1 MSKLTIML
9 VAFFIGNETP
19 MKDAYIFQEPTYK
32 SYEACLKEIDDN
44 YHVLN
49 YLLSIQFGH
58 PTRLYHNK
66 FYCTTK
72 EEVDKLIDRVKKEE
86 IDVPI

>member
-19 MKDAYIFQEPTYK
+19 MKDVYIFQQPIYESYK
-32 SYEACLKEIDDN
+32 ACLKEIDDN

-49 YLLSIQFGH
+49 YIIL
-58 PTRLYHNK
+58 N
-66 FYCTTK
+66 
-72 EEVDKLIDRVKKEE
+72 LI
-86 IDVPI
+86 

>member
-19 MKDAYIFQEPTYK
+19 MQDAYVFQKPIYESYK
-32 SYEACLKEIDDN
+32 ACLKDIDEN

-49 YLLSIQFGH
+49 YFLSIQFGH
-58 PTRLYHNK
+58 TTRLYRNH
-66 FYCTTK
+66 FYCTTSD
-72 EEVDKLIDRVKKEE
+72 EVDKLLKSGAETKPSV
-86 IDVPI
+86 

>member
-19 MKDAYIFQEPTYK
+19 IENAYVFQKPIYE
-32 SYEACLKEIDDN
+32 SYQACLKDIDEN

-49 YLLSIQFGH
+49 YFLSTQFGH
-58 PTRLYHNK
+58 PTRLYRNH
-66 FYCTTK
+66 FYCTTAD
-72 EEVDKLIDRVKKEE
+72 EVKKLLESGVE
-86 IDVPI
+86 TKPQI